1 MTKDFQIE
9 RVLDTIN
16 IYTLDTVYDFIILSL
31 IHHSNW
37 CSYKMWSNVLTRCKI
52 LKAIFKLHL
61 RVLAFLIGR
70 KKSDSYHKCVVKFGK
85 WHVPAVNLSSTCLSF
100 FIAIVRVALEFLC
113 VLVIYLLRLILRN
126 HKALLN
132 IYFHLNSFT
141 LGAPLIQYMLLS
153 RYVCEQSNII
163 SKTSFAVKHSIFCS
177 ESAITSIKN
186 TRLIQYE
193 VN

>member
-1 MTKDFQIE
+1 MTKDLKIE

-16 IYTLDTVYDFIILSL
+16 IYTLDTVFNFIILSL

-52 LKAIFKLHL
+52 LKAIFKWHL

-70 KKSDSYHKCVVKFGK
+70 KESDSYHKCVVKFGK

-100 FIAIVRVALEFLC
+100 FIAGLLLSFYVFLSFIYCDLFLETTKH
-113 VLVIYLLRLILRN
+113 YLS
-126 HKALLN
+126 

-153 RYVCEQSNII
+153 QYVCEQSNII

>member
-16 IYTLDTVYDFIILSL
+16 IYTLDTVFNFIILSL
-31 IHHSNW
+31 IHNSNW

-52 LKAIFKLHL
+52 LKAIFKFHL

-70 KKSDSYHKCVVKFGK
+70 KESDSYHKCVVKFGK

-100 FIAIVRVALEFLC
+100 FIAIVRVALKFLC

-126 HKALLN
+126 HKALLKYLFSFEF
-132 IYFHLNSFT
+132 IYFGS
-141 LGAPLIQYMLLS
+141 ASYPI
-153 RYVCEQSNII
+153 YV
-163 SKTSFAVKHSIFCS
+163 VVSICVW
-177 ESAITSIKN
+177 TK
-186 TRLIQYE
+186 
-193 VN
+193 